1 LKYTLGINAGVEV
14 TDSSEKCEL
23 PARRLAPYEAKVH
36 NDLLINTAC
45 IMFAIVHMSDV
56 VRIPPNRL
64 THSLKDA
71 AIQILKEKYESMIS
85 PDVGYVIMITDAD
98 TSSVG
103 KLVAGDGATYHKVTF
118 RALTFYPKLQEIV
131 EGEVV
136 EITDFGAFVRIGPTD
151 ALLHLS
157 QITDDYLKSD
167 VKQGVIV
174 ANQTARSLKIG
185 SKLRARITA
194 VSLGK
199 GSGMGKIGITCR
211 QPFLGAVEWIAEE
224 IKKAKGSDK
233 EKQVEKPAAAKEKKG
248 DKK

>member
-1 LKYTLGINAGVEV
+1 
-14 TDSSEKCEL
+14 
-23 PARRLAPYEAKVH
+23 
-36 NDLLINTAC
+36 
-45 IMFAIVHMSDV
+45 MSDV

-64 THSLKDA
+64 TNSLKDT
-71 AIQILKEKYESMIS
+71 AIGILKEKYESMIS
-85 PDVGYVIMITDAD
+85 PELGYVVMIIDA
-98 TSSVG
+98 TANAVG

-118 RALTFYPKLQEIV
+118 EALTFYPKLQEVV

-174 ANQTARSLKIG
+174 ANQSAKSLKIG
-185 SKLRARITA
+185 SRIRARVTA

-199 GSGMGKIGITCR
+199 GAAMGKIGITCR
-211 QPFLGAVEWIAEE
+211 QPFLGASEWIEQE
-224 IKKAKGSDK
+224 IKKAK
-233 EKQVEKPAAAKEKKG
+233 QPPAAVATKKG
-248 DKK
+248 GEQVGD